1 MGSRE
6 ATSEGPPVLHIHFCS
21 LSNNSKQQ
29 LGAPAQ
35 TWQQYSM
42 YTWLYSRFIEIQS
55 NLRRKKFHWTN
66 EGSNPG
72 ILKDDFSSK
81 TVPSIFTT
89 IAPMLLDQ
97 SNKISWGFQHK
108 NQQGGKVK
116 HKLQV
121 TSYKFKSTSY
131 EFKFQSYKF
140 NNPHV
145 KSSNPQVSSSNPL
158 VTSSDP
164 QVTSLN
170 PLVTS

>member
-6 ATSEGPPVLHIHFCS
+6 ATSEGPTVLHIRFCS

-55 NLRRKKFHWTN
+55 NLRRKKFHRTN

-108 NQQGGKVK
+108 KPTRWK
-116 HKLQV
+116 SKTQV
-121 TSYKFKSTSY
+121 TSY
-131 EFKFQSYKF
+131 EL
-140 NNPHV
+140 
-145 KSSNPQVSSSNPL
+145 QVQIHKLQIQIHKLRVQIPEL
-158 VTSSDP
+158 
-164 QVTSLN
+164 QVQ
-170 PLVTS
+170 